1 MLRNAL
7 FALSIAAIGGAVSA
21 QNCATLAVT
30 GNGAPGTTLSF
41 SIDGSAANAFAFL
54 VVGQAQGTLAV
65 DLGPI
70 GSLTLGVLPDFI
82 LPLGMTDLAGDVTLA
97 AEVPN
102 MPSIPGQ
109 DLFGQGVTLGFTLP
123 TLPPTGIPNF
133 AWTLCASNVLGF
145 HFGA

>member
-7 FALSIAAIGGAVSA
+7 FVLSLAAVGGAVSA
-21 QNCATLAVT
+21 QQCATLAVT
-30 GNGAPGTTLSF
+30 GTGAPGTTMTF

-82 LPLGMTDLAGDVTLA
+82 LPLGMTNLAGDVSLA

-102 MPSIPGQ
+102 VQVPGQ

-123 TLPPTGIPNF
+123 TMPPTGIPNL

-145 HFGA
+145 HFGL